1 MNRVLTTKKLVGLF
15 LVCLTA
21 CLLPLFNSFYLVAV
35 IAGFKLFLLI
45 CVLDLIRKTTWRKN
59 AGLVVAVMI
68 IALIAALLLQ
78 LLVEAVQPGLA

>member
-1 MNRVLTTKKLVGLF
+1 MYNGACMCGACVL
-15 LVCLTA
+15 
-21 CLLPLFNSFYLVAV
+21 SFRHEQG
-35 IAGFKLFLLI
+35 INDQKTCGFIPGMPAGFKLFLLI